1 MNSIEEISLLTILP
15 NSLKNDSD
23 IIAAAKSL
31 DHSMSRSLI
40 EAQKLDFFVNPNLK
54 DDKLLDIVAA
64 DLHVDFY
71 DESYPIEVKQ
81 KLINDS
87 MIIHMEK
94 GTGKAVENLM
104 NAVFGD
110 GVVEEWFEY
119 GGQPFHFRVI
129 TSNRS
134 VTNERA
140 QEFIRALNSVKR
152 KTAILESITM
162 LQAEQMNLYIGAFV
176 HVGDKYIFKQVV

>member
-15 NSLKNDSD
+15 NSLKNDPD

-31 DHSMSRSLI
+31 DNSTSRSLS

-119 GGQPFHFRVI
+119 GGQPFHFRVV

-162 LQAEQMNLYIGAFV
+162 LQAEQMSLYIGAFV

>member
-1 MNSIEEISLLTILP
+1 MSKIDDLTLLTILP
-15 NSLKNDSD
+15 NSIKNDPD
-23 IIAAAKSL
+23 IIAAARSL
-31 DHSMSRSLI
+31 DYSTSRSLL
-40 EAQKLDFFVNPNLK
+40 EARKLDFFVNPNLN
-54 DDKLLDIVAA
+54 DDKLLDIVAR

-71 DESYPIEVKQ
+71 DDTYPIEVKQ
-81 KLINDS
+81 KLIDES

-94 GTGKAVENLM
+94 GTGKSVENLI

-110 GVVEEWFEY
+110 GQVEEWFEY
-119 GGQPFHFRVI
+119 GGEPFHFRI
-129 TSNRS
+129 LTSNQS

-162 LQAEQMNLYIGAFV
+162 LQAEQMNLYMGAIV

>member
-1 MNSIEEISLLTILP
+1 MNSLDDLSILSILP
-15 NSLKNDSD
+15 NSIKHDKD
-23 IIAAAKSL
+23 IIAAARSL
-31 DHSMSRSLI
+31 DKSTSRTLT
-40 EAQKLDFFVNPNLK
+40 EARKLNFFVNPNLT
-54 DDKLLDIVAA
+54 DNKLLDVVAA

-71 DESYPIEVKQ
+71 DETYPIEVKQ
-81 KLINDS
+81 KLINES

-94 GTGKAVENLM
+94 GTGKAVENLI

-110 GVVEEWFEY
+110 GEVEEWFEY
-119 GGQPFHFRVI
+119 GGAPFHFRII
-129 TSNRS
+129 TSNQT

-162 LQAEQMNLYIGAFV
+162 LQAEQMNLYIGAMV
-176 HVGDKYIFKQVV
+176 HVGDKYLFKQVR